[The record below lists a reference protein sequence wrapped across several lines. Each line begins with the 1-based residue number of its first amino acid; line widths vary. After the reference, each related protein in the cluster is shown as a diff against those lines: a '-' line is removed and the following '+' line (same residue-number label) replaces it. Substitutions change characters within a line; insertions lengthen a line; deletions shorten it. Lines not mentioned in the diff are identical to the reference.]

1 MADDDSRRESGTRTV
16 LVIDDDPQTA
26 TMLQSWFDAR
36 ECAVLAAP
44 DGRRGL
50 DLARASRPDVILLDL
65 RMPGDDGL
73 QVAQTLKS
81 DPATRAIPVILL
93 TACRDLDNKVAAFA
107 AGADDYVTKP
117 FDFEEI
123 DARIRAMLR
132 RSEFLGG
139 LQSTIRDLQ
148 LANSELERLLTLDEK
163 TGLHNFREF
172 RRKLREEW
180 FRAERYG
187 MPLSLVLLDID
198 DFKKFNDTWG
208 HPAGD
213 RALREFATLVAGG
226 ARVTDTA
233 ARYGGEE
240 FAVVLP
246 HTELDMALRVAERI
260 RAAVEDFLFGV
271 EGGTT
276 RITVSAGVAT
286 YPGSADVD
294 SVDTLVRVA
303 DKALYEAKRTGK
315 NRVVQ
320 APSRTESELGEADRR
335 RRSIGSARRIGT
347 ANPAEDRPSA
357 G

>member
-1 MADDDSRRESGTRTV
+1 MAGTADETARDRRSI
-16 LVIDDDPQTA
+16 LVIDDDPETA
-26 TMLQSWFDAR
+26 TMLGSWFEGRPYDLR
-36 ECAVLAAP
+36 SAP
-44 DGRRGL
+44 DGPSGL
-50 DLARASRPDVILLDL
+50 ERAREERPDVILLDL
-65 RMPGDDGL
+65 RMPGEDGL
-73 QVAQTLKS
+73 TVAQTLKN
-81 DPATRAIPVILL
+81 DPRTRAIPIILL

-132 RSEFLGG
+132 RADFLGS
-139 LQSTIRDLQ
+139 LEETIRDLRV
-148 LANSELERLLTLDEK
+148 ANSELERLLTLDEK

-172 RRKLREEW
+172 RRKLRDEW

-187 MPLSLVLLDID
+187 TPLSLVLLDID

-213 RALREFATLVAGG
+213 RALQEFATLVAGG
-226 ARVTDTA
+226 ARVSDTA

-240 FAVVLP
+240 FAVILP
-246 HTELDMALRVAERI
+246 HTDSVMAMRVAERI
-260 RAAVEDFLFGV
+260 RAAVEDFVFTV
-271 EGGTT
+271 EDTAT

-286 YPGSADVD
+286 YPGSSGVD
-294 SVDTLVRVA
+294 TVDTLIRAA
-303 DKALYEAKRTGK
+303 DQALYEAKGRGK

-320 APSRTESELGEADRR
+320 SDTLSEDERGEVDRR
-335 RRSIGSARRIGT
+335 RRSRGSSRRVESRPGR
-347 ANPAEDRPSA
+347 EDRPPI